1 MIAQHPSLWQD
12 VSALFVGGGLVVVS
26 IVGTIAYL
34 VGHAHGVRDVERWQ
48 RRRP

>member
-1 MIAQHPSLWQD
+1 MIGQMPSLWQD
-12 VSALFVGGGLVVVS
+12 PAALIIGVGLIVGF
-26 IVGTIAYL
+26 IVGTVCYL